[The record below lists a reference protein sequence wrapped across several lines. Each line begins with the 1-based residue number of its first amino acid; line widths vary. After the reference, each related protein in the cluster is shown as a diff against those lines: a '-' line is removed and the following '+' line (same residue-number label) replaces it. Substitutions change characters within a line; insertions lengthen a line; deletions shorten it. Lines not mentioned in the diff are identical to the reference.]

1 MAGDRPA
8 CVPASAHQL
17 WDDGV
22 SADSLRP
29 GDLWILS
36 WDDKVLGIALIA
48 AARDD
53 FALAWPVTLPGE
65 ASFAPGLVIENS
77 PLGIPVTLWPT
88 RETGIGLH
96 LLDRSLGRLLDGNV
110 IRPLAFALEDG
121 EEPAFPAA
129 PGSAWDED
137 NRDADRALVE
147 HWSGLC
153 FHMAGG
159 ENEIRL
165 DSERVLAAGGSSRS
179 TMELL
184 GMSPQQLRPIWDGVE
199 SIDHEQLAFL
209 AEHLGVDETTL
220 LQPDPL
226 AGVVTRL
233 ASPRFK
239 PAIKERMEAT
249 GWSEAAVRVAVRSEY
264 TLAARDDADTADAID
279 RKLRDAIARTGRAPA

>member
-1 MAGDRPA
+1 MAGDRPVG
-8 CVPASAHQL
+8 VPASAHQL

-22 SADSLRP
+22 NADSARP

-36 WDDKVLGIALIA
+36 WDDEVLGVALIA

-96 LLDRSLGRLLDGNV
+96 LLDRSLGRLLDANA

-137 NRDADRALVE
+137 NRAADRALVE

-153 FHMAGG
+153 FHLAGG
-159 ENEIRL
+159 ENEMRL
-165 DSERVLAAGGSSRS
+165 DSEKVLAAGGSSKS
-179 TMELL
+179 TAKLL
-184 GMSPQQLRPIWDGVE
+184 GLPPQQLRPIWVGDAE
-199 SIDHEQLAFL
+199 IDHEQLVAL
-209 AEHLGVDETTL
+209 AEDLGVDEVTL

-226 AGVVTRL
+226 AGVVSRL
-233 ASPRFK
+233 AAPRFK
-239 PAIKERMEAT
+239 RAIKARMAAT
-249 GWSEAAVRVAVRSEY
+249 RLNEAAVRGAARSEY
-264 TLAARDDADTADAID
+264 TLAARDDANTADAID
-279 RKLRDAIARTGRAPA
+279 RKLRDAIARAGRDQP

>member
-1 MAGDRPA
+1 MAGDRPDG
-8 CVPASAHQL
+8 VPASAHQL

-22 SADSLRP
+22 NADSPRP
-29 GDLWILS
+29 GDFWILS
-36 WDDKVLGIALIA
+36 WDDEFLGAALIA

-65 ASFAPGLVIENS
+65 ASFAPGLVIERS

-96 LLDRSLGRLLDGNV
+96 LLDRSLGRLLDADA
-110 IRPLAFALEDG
+110 IRPLAFAIEDG
-121 EEPAFPAA
+121 EELTFPVA

-153 FHMAGG
+153 FHTAAG
-159 ENEIRL
+159 ENEMRL
-165 DSERVLAAGGSSRS
+165 DSEKVLAAGGSSRS
-179 TMELL
+179 TAELL
-184 GMSPQQLRPIWDGVE
+184 GLPPQQLRPIWMGDAE
-199 SIDHEQLAFL
+199 IDHEQLAAL
-209 AEHLGVDETTL
+209 AEHLGVDAITL

-239 PAIKERMEAT
+239 PAIKEKMAAT
-249 GWSEAAVRVAVRSEY
+249 GLSEAAVRSGARSEY
-264 TLAARDDADTADAID
+264 TLAARDDAETAEAVD
-279 RKLRDAIARTGRAPA
+279 RKLRDAIARTGRPPA